1 MTTVATEQKDKA
13 HIADGASAVSEQE
26 AREVAE
32 AARETEWTSP
42 SFVKELFNGRLLLH
56 LIHPFPRVDPE
67 EEARVKPFL
76 ERLEKFLEEN
86 VDAEE
91 IDRTRKI
98 PDNVMKG
105 LAELGCFGIKIPVEY
120 GGLGLKQTSYNR
132 AIAIVG
138 SYEGSI
144 GVLLSAHQSIGVP
157 QPLALFGTPEQKKK
171 YFPRLAKGEIS
182 AFALTETGVGS
193 DPARMET
200 TAELSEDGSH
210 YILNGEKLWC
220 TNGTIADMMVV
231 MAMTGPR
238 KITAFIVECA
248 WEGVEVV
255 HRCDFMG
262 LKGIENGV
270 LKFTNVKVPKE
281 NILWGEGK
289 GLKLALITL
298 NTGRLTLPAS
308 SAAAIKACLRM
319 ARRFSQE
326 RVQWGHVIGKH
337 DAIAQKIGT
346 MAATGFALEAVA
358 ELAALMSDR
367 GGFDIRLEA
376 AIAKM
381 WNTEQA
387 WDLIDETLQIKG
399 GRGYETATSLKA
411 RGDRP
416 DAIERLMRDFRVNLI
431 FEGSSEIMRLF
442 IAREI
447 VDTHLKVAGAIVN
460 PKASIRAKV
469 RDFFRSAI
477 YYAGWY
483 PSRWIGW
490 GRWPRYAEFGP
501 LAKHLQYVDRT
512 CRKLART
519 LFHAIVRFGPG
530 LEKRQAVL
538 FRIVDIGAELFVM
551 AATCSRAQ
559 TLHKS
564 RNPEERAHG
573 SSACQL
579 ADLFC
584 RRSRRR
590 IKHLFGSV
598 FRNDDT
604 MTYKTAQRVLAN
616 ELTWLEE
623 GIGRNI

>member
-1 MTTVATEQKDKA
+1 MTTVATEKKDKE
-13 HIADGASAVSEQE
+13 HVADGAAAVSEQE

-56 LIHPFPRVDPE
+56 LVHPFPRVDPE
-67 EEARVKPFL
+67 EEARAKPFL
-76 ERLEKFLEEN
+76 EKLEKFLEEN
-86 VDAEE
+86 VDGEE
-91 IDRTRKI
+91 IDRNRKI
-98 PDNVMKG
+98 PANVMKG

-120 GGLGLKQTSYNR
+120 GGLGLKQTTYNR
-132 AIAIVG
+132 AIAIAG
-138 SYEGSI
+138 SYEASI

-157 QPLALFGTPEQKKK
+157 QPLTLFGTAEQKRK
-171 YFPRLAKGEIS
+171 YLPRLAKGEIS

-200 TAELSEDGSH
+200 TADLSEDGSH

-262 LKGIENGV
+262 IKGIENGV

-281 NILWGEGK
+281 NVLWGEGK

-319 ARRFSQE
+319 ARRFSQT
-326 RVQWGHVIGKH
+326 RVQWGQAIGKH

-346 MAATGFALEAVA
+346 MASTGFALEALA
-358 ELAALMSDR
+358 ELAALMSDQ

-387 WDLIDETLQIKG
+387 WALIDETLQIKG

-411 RGDRP
+411 RGDQP
-416 DAIERLMRDFRVNLI
+416 DAIERLMRDFRINLI

-447 VDTHLKVAGAIVN
+447 VDTHLKVAGAIAN
-460 PKASIRAKV
+460 PKASTGAKV

-501 LAKHLQYVDRT
+501 LAKHLRYVDRAS
-512 CRKLART
+512 RKLART
-519 LFHAIVRFGPG
+519 LFHAIMRFGPG

-538 FRIVDIGAELFVM
+538 FRIVDIGAELFAM

-564 RNPEERAHG
+564 KNPEDRAHG
-573 SSACQL
+573 SSARQL

-584 RRSRRR
+584 RGSRRR
-590 IKHLFGSV
+590 IKQLFGSV

-604 MTYKTAQRVLAN
+604 MTYKTAQRVLSN